1 MEPIYVEADKSRK
14 DFFQREMRLT
24 HHGGAL
30 GYLKLRL
37 QDTFL
42 TGGGG

>member
-14 DFFQREMRLT
+14 DFFQREMRIKY
-24 HHGGAL
+24 HGGAL
-30 GYLKLRL
+30 RYIKLRL

-42 TGGGG
+42 TGGAG